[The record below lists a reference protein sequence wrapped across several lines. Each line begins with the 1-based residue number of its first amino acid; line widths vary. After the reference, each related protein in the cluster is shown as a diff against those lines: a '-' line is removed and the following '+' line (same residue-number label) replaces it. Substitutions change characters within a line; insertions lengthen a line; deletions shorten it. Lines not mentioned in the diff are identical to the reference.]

1 MAGADAVALRQMD
14 TILHKPHGIF
24 LTVIFDAASVL
35 CTELTAQK
43 CGTFRLRTLAHIE
56 HRDPFRAAAAV
67 ARRIQRLVDDF
78 LRHCAGREQLTR
90 SLRLRHLVDGSSAAH
105 VEEG

>member
-1 MAGADAVALRQMD
+1 MAGADAVALCHVD
-14 TILHKPHGIF
+14 TILHEPHGIF
-24 LTVIFDAASVL
+24 LTVIFDAAPIL
-35 CTELTAQK
+35 RAELAAQK

-67 ARRIQRLVDDF
+67 ARRIQRLVDDR
-78 LRHCAGREQLTR
+78 LRNCAGREQLPR
-90 SLRLRHLVDGSSAAH
+90 PLWLRHLVDRSAAAH